1 MAKNCLLVQHPKER
15 LGSCATGGKP
25 LDLSLLV
32 ENLASAK
39 GPVPETFYSINRL
52 PSQDDMPLINSPLLP
67 QDFKSMSNPPSP
79 EEILAM
85 DSPQTTEDLP
95 PVSSSLPS
103 EGIPPVKS
111 PPPPEYFSPPSSP
124 GIPLTAENT
133 LHPMLP
139 CGDPEVSSYL

>member
-15 LGSCATGGKP
+15 LGCCDTGGKP
-25 LDLSLLV
+25 LDLSLSL
-32 ENLASAK
+32 ENLASEK
-39 GPVPETFYSINRL
+39 GPVPETFHS
-52 PSQDDMPLINSPLLP
+52 INSPLLP
-67 QDFKSMSNPPSP
+67 QDFKSISNLPSP
-79 EEILAM
+79 EEILPM
-85 DSPQTTEDLP
+85 DSPQTKEDLP